1 MDFSLTEEQRML
13 EDSLEKYVQAQYSL
27 ADRRKYAANDA
38 GFERANWQEFAE
50 MGWLMLPFAEED
62 GGIGAGPVE
71 LMVLMEAFGRGLVLE
86 PYLATVILAGG
97 LIRRAGSREQ
107 KNALLPELQE
117 GRLLMAFAYAE
128 QQSRFNLFD
137 VETEATEVEVGFR
150 IKGRKIVVI
159 HGNSADK
166 LILSAR
172 TQGDSR
178 DLDGISL
185 FLVNADAPGLQRRN
199 YPTVDGLMASEI
211 EFDNVFV
218 GSDALLGELHQGAEA
233 IEAVMDEA
241 ILAVCCEALGV
252 MDALNKATIDY
263 LREREQFDQPLSKF
277 QALQH
282 RMVDMFVEY
291 EQARSL
297 LFLAV
302 AKMEEGADDA
312 HKWLSALKYKVA
324 KAGRFISQ
332 QAVQLHGGM
341 GMTDELVVSHYF
353 KRLMVI
359 ETLFGNADF
368 HLQRFAAMN

>member
-117 GRLLMAFAYAE
+117 GCLLMAFAYAE

>member
-137 VETEATEVEVGFR
+137 VETEATEVEGGFR

-166 LILSAR
+166 FILTAR
-172 TQGDSR
+172 THGDSR
-178 DLDGISL
+178 DPNGVSL

-211 EFDNVFV
+211 VLDEVFV
-218 GSDALLGELHQGAEA
+218 SSDALLGELHQGAEA

-277 QALQH
+277 QVLQH

-302 AKMEEGADDA
+302 AKMEEGADDT